1 MQIQESINI
10 SGIVVRTLPENL
22 TDVQAQLDNLC
33 GVEIHAATNEG
44 RLVVTVEKDDSSAMA
59 DAFVQIQNLNHVIS
73 ASLVYQHN
81 EPIDASEIDPSEAE
95 NNS

>member
-10 SGIVVRTLPENL
+10 SGILVRTLPKNL
-22 TDVQAQLDNLC
+22 PDVQAQLDALS
-33 GVEIHAATNEG
+33 GVEIHAATSEG
-44 RLVVTVEKDDSSAMA
+44 RLVVTVEKEDSSTMA

-81 EPIDASEIDPSEAE
+81 EPIDANEIDSSNAE